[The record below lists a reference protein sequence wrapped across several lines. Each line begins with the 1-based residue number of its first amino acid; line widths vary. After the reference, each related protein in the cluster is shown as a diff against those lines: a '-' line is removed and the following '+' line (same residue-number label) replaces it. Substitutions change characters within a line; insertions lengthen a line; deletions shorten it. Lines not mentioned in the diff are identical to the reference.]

1 MKNKRT
7 LLGAS
12 LLITAALAFG
22 ACSSHAADTTVAEA
36 PVETTMDADTAA
48 ADTAA
53 AETTAADTVAAD
65 TAAETTQVAAP
76 AVDTMGAFGA
86 GCAAVPADGA
96 GSFAGMAQDPAAT
109 AASNNPAL
117 STLVAAVQ
125 AAGLVDTLNGA
136 GPFTIFAPTNDAFA
150 KIDPA
155 TIKTLLADPT
165 GDLTKILTFHVIPGK
180 ALKAADL
187 LTAGSEATVQGGSVA
202 ITGSGQDVTVNG
214 TSKVVCGDVPVAN
227 GIVHIIDTV
236 MLPA

>member
-1 MKNKRT
+1 MKTKRS
-7 LLGAS
+7 LIGPS
-12 LLITAALAFG
+12 LLISAALLFG
-22 ACSSHAADTTVAEA
+22 ACSSDAADTTVAEA
-36 PVETTMDADTAA
+36 
-48 ADTAA
+48 A
-53 AETTAADTVAAD
+53 AETVVEEEAVAEDTVAAD
-65 TAAETTQVAAP
+65 TVAPETVAAETTPAAP
-76 AVDTMGAFGA
+76 AVETMGAFGP

-96 GSFAGMAQDPAAT
+96 GSFAGMAKDPAAT

-117 STLVAAVQ
+117 STLVAAVT

-155 TIKTLLADPT
+155 TIETLLADPT

-187 LTAGSEATVQGGSVA
+187 LTSASETTVQGGSVA

-214 TSKVVCGDVPVAN
+214 TSKVVCGDVSVAN

>member
-7 LLGAS
+7 LIGAS

-22 ACSSHAADTTVAEA
+22 ACSSDAADTTVAEA
-36 PVETTMDADTAA
+36 PVETTMA

-65 TAAETTQVAAP
+65 TAAAETTQVAAP
-76 AVDTMGAFGA
+76 AADTMGAFGA

-155 TIKTLLADPT
+155 TLKTLLADPT

-187 LTAGSEATVQGGSVA
+187 LAAGSEATVQGGSVA